1 MIRTL
6 AKSIREYKKPSI
18 LAPVFVTGEVVME
31 CIIPFIIA
39 NLVNEIKAG
48 IALPTLLGYG
58 GVLVLMAGLSL
69 AFGALAGKRLLH
81 RQLRFWPQPA
91 QGHVLQD
98 PGLLL

>member
-48 IALPTLLGYG
+48 TPCPCCWA
-58 GVLVLMAGLSL
+58 MAACSS
-69 AFGALAGKRLLH
+69 
-81 RQLRFWPQPA
+81 
-91 QGHVLQD
+91 
-98 PGLLL
+98 